1 MRVLFRCRLRPC
13 SEPCAPG
20 IRCADSGIQ
29 ILRSPEP
36 GARSPEPGARSP
48 VLGTGV
54 FTISPTPPGGT
65 PPDVADSNRSEGVH
79 PPLLSERTFLQ
90 RPWGKTLTVP
100 RGDCRPGAED
110 SRLETGNGY

>member
-29 ILRSPEP
+29 VLRSPEP
-36 GARSPEPGARSP
+36 SARCGSIYDLA
-48 VLGTGV
+48 
-54 FTISPTPPGGT
+54 TPPGVT
-65 PPDVADSNRSEGVH
+65 PPDVADSNRSEGGPTPSFQKEH
-79 PPLLSERTFLQ
+79 FSRDPGARHSLS
-90 RPWGKTLTVP
+90 
-100 RGDCRPGAED
+100 RGATADRGAED